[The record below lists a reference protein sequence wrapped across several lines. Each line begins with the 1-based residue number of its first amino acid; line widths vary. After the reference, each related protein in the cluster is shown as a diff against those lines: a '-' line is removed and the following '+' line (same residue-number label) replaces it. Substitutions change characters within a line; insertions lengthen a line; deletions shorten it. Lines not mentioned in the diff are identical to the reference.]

1 MNNSIFGAH
10 FYYIFTYL
18 NYQSTLFYKMM
29 SNFWWILMNFAQLY
43 PRSIF
48 FLTSGLVLGLRIK
61 VGPVECTKVR
71 SYQNTAF
78 TKKIFHSFSM
88 IISNFVAFSE
98 FINFTRILQKHL
110 DAITTF
116 MQFRFKSIQGQLQEW
131 TEHCLTA
138 VLKIWNQ

>member
-1 MNNSIFGAH
+1 MTFDEFCTTVSKV
-10 FYYIFTYL
+10 Y
-18 NYQSTLFYKMM
+18 
-29 SNFWWILMNFAQLY
+29 
-43 PRSIF
+43 F

-116 MQFRFKSIQGQLQEW
+116 MQFRFKSIIQL
-131 TEHCLTA
+131 
-138 VLKIWNQ
+138 LKIGVQSLNSMNSQVSKQIQFQR